1 MPSFNVEI
9 PIGGT
14 VYEYQTDVIRVEW
27 QEDRSDYRILDN
39 SVETDVRA
47 KLPIISIE
55 TVLVAQDTDA
65 EGVSAADLYELI
77 QAEVRVGN
85 TVRFIVDPTKS
96 APNSPTPTVTVVTAP
111 DGQPEAY
118 HVEQGA
124 DRLRRSLR
132 LRGDT
137 WLDPSDT
144 SLGGDRELIDDL
156 NSLSDPL

>member
-1 MPSFNVEI
+1 MPTFRLDI
-9 PIGGT
+9 PSGAASY
-14 VYEYQTDVIRVEW
+14 VYQTDVIRIEW
-27 QEDRSDYRILDN
+27 REDRSDYRILDD

-47 KLPIISIE
+47 KLPLISIE
-55 TVLVAQDTDA
+55 TVLVSKNTNADGT
-65 EGVSAADLYELI
+65 SATDLYELI
-77 QAEVRVGN
+77 QAEVRAGN
-85 TVRFIVDPTKS
+85 SVDFVPDPTAP
-96 APNSPTPTVTVVTAP
+96 APNSTTPSVGVVTAP